1 MAKALVQKVMLRRQ
15 NVRRSNSG
23 KVVVDLHVTKDCG
36 PEWEPVTTT
45 TTEDQTSIAAWLN
58 SRGWY
63 YAGHSGGVFTYLPK
77 YENST
82 YLVVDTVLAHREGWE
97 G

>member
-23 KVVVDLHVTKDCG
+23 QVVVDLHVTKDCG
-36 PEWEPVTTT
+36 PEWEPVTTV
-45 TTEDQTSIAAWLN
+45 TTEDQTSVAAWLN

-63 YAGHSGGVFTYLPK
+63 YAGHCGGVFTYLPK
-77 YENST
+77 YENSSF
-82 YLVVDTVLAHREGWE
+82 LVVETVPAHRLGREG
-97 G
+97 